1 MTTKGK
7 SPMPSRSPAPS
18 AIYDKAELR
27 ERLTPIEYQVTQEHS
42 TEKPYNNEFYKH
54 REKGIYG
61 CKVCGIELFLSKTKY
76 ESGSGWPS
84 FYDVIDK
91 SRINTRPDAS
101 AVGGNLLLIV
111 KNPEIVRTEVSCR
124 NCGAHLGH
132 VFKDGPQ
139 PTGLRYCINSVSM
152 DFQPKSSTDETDN
165 SQGSRQIEE
174 EVIACPATLGGCSS
188 DGVCSLRSKQ
198 NVESRLKELKGNA
211 KLNGISVGGAVESGS
226 VLVTDL

>member
-1 MTTKGK
+1 MLTMTTSRR
-7 SPMPSRSPAPS
+7 SPIPIGSPAPFVV
-18 AIYDKAELR
+18 YDKAELR
-27 ERLTPIEYQVTQEHS
+27 ERLTPIEYQVTQENS
-42 TEKPYNNEFYKH
+42 TEKPYNNEYYKH

-61 CKVCGIELFLSKTKY
+61 CKVCSIELFLSKTKY

-91 SRINTRPDAS
+91 SRIITRADAS

-111 KNPEIVRTEVSCR
+111 KQPELIRTEVKCR

-132 VFKDGPQ
+132 VFEDGPK

-152 DFQPKSSTDETDN
+152 DFHPQPADETDDATK
-165 SQGSRQIEE
+165 SQLVEE

-198 NVESRLKELKGNA
+198 NVESRLKELKGGV
-211 KLNGISVGGAVESGS
+211 KVNGISIGS
-226 VLVTDL
+226 VKETAL